1 MILPP
6 FPITRLRRLRAS
18 HTLRALVRETEI
30 NARDLIYPLFVCR
43 GEGVRQEI
51 PAMPGQYRWSVD
63 RLPEEIVRVADLG
76 VSAVLLFGVV
86 DEGDKDERG
95 SASWD
100 DHGVVQ
106 EAVRAIKRAAP
117 ELVVV
122 TDVCLCEYTAHGH
135 CGAVAAG
142 QIVNDATLDL
152 IARQTV
158 SHARA
163 GADIVAPSGMMDG
176 QVAAIRAALDR
187 EGLAHIPILAY
198 SAKYASGFYGPFRQ
212 AAGSAPQFGDRRSY
226 QMDPANGREA
236 LREIETDLQE
246 GADMVMVKPALAYL
260 DVIAL
265 ARQRFNA
272 PIVAYNVSGEYSM
285 LKAAAQQGW
294 LDERRVALEILTAIK
309 RAGADLIITY
319 SAPEVALWLRQGDV
333 L

>member
-152 IARQTV
+152 IARQAV